1 VRDVVPR
8 MPKNYW
14 YSLIDIG
21 NVINQL
27 MGGGFKSSYTR
38 RRFRR
43 IYLAT
48 TTTKTAGGMRLGKPS
63 AKVSLAFANSPS
75 LPWNLN
81 LGNSHSN
88 SLNTSSMREN
98 GDLKQEGVTNASYG
112 QHLSV
117 PGCGGGG
124 LQGLQSVLSPTLSP
138 PSVASH
144 ESYQSSMTPGQT
156 AIPLGGESMYGASD
170 QFFDRFANIP
180 HLRGGGSN
188 GTIINE
194 YGRY

>member
-48 TTTKTAGGMRLGKPS
+48 TTTASMRLGKPS
-63 AKVSLAFANSPS
+63 PKVSLAFANSPS

-88 SLNTSSMREN
+88 NLNTSREN
-98 GDLKQEGVTNASYG
+98 RDLKPPLLQEGVTNASYG

-144 ESYQSSMTPGQT
+144 ESYQSSITAGQT

-180 HLRGGGSN
+180 HLRGGG
-188 GTIINE
+188 GAKK
-194 YGRY
+194 

>member
-1 VRDVVPR
+1 

-48 TTTKTAGGMRLGKPS
+48 TTTTAAGGMRLGKPS
-63 AKVSLAFANSPS
+63 PKVSLAFANSPS

-81 LGNSHSN
+81 LGNTHSN
-88 SLNTSSMREN
+88 TLNTSSMREN
-98 GDLKQEGVTNASYG
+98 GYLKQEGVTNASYG

-117 PGCGGGG
+117 PGFGGGGG
-124 LQGLQSVLSPTLSP
+124 LQGLQSVLSP

-144 ESYQSSMTPGQT
+144 ESYQSSITPGQT
-156 AIPLGGESMYGASD
+156 AIPLGGESSMYGASD

-180 HLRGGGSN
+180 HLPGGRGGGDK
-188 GTIINE
+188 
-194 YGRY
+194 R